1 MALGLSPF
9 GGDILNDECIFHE
22 ECMKKFFAASFFG
35 LALSMAAAH
44 AYALRGTVVD
54 EDGAPIFGANVFLF
68 SENKSVTTDE
78 KGAFLF
84 EEAETALRTRYG
96 VNGSWSLRNG
106 TLAVSSNAP
115 TPLQV
120 KVFDLLGN
128 EIFSETHR
136 ISGSHLVKLQK
147 FPSSGMYALSIR
159 LGNHREVFT
168 VSAAKDADG
177 EFSGEKAFV
186 SGSRALKR
194 EISVVDSLRV
204 SAESYETLTVALPN
218 PDTTLTLTLKKRE
231 ERFAFGWAKGNAPVP
246 TRGCGKT
253 WNRVVKSGNYDF
265 AWSKGTRKIR
275 IDIPENY
282 DNNKPYR
289 LVFGMHCMGGW
300 AGGVQ
305 NEGYYGLKPLDTE
318 KTTIFVAPEGN
329 GNQAPWAQD
338 DYTLFD
344 ELLSDLEENLCIDSS
359 RVFSTGFSYGS
370 MFTNGLSRN
379 HQDVLRG
386 VAVYETAD
394 VNIWLPEHSGKPIAW
409 MGVLG
414 LQDNLCTP
422 AMGRSARDTALKYA
436 SADGEDATKERAEEY
451 PGYGEHVCYNY
462 TSVDPR
468 FPVRWCTQ
476 NGGHI
481 WDHKDPGAGESWVPR
496 ATWDFITQ
504 F

>member
-1 MALGLSPF
+1 MTKIFWTMAYF
-9 GGDILNDECIFHE
+9 NE
-22 ECMKKFFAASFFG
+22 ECMKGFSFAWILG
-35 LALSMAAAH
+35 LALSVAEVC
-44 AYALRGTVVD
+44 AYTLRGTVVD
-54 EDGAPIFGANVFLF
+54 ESGVPVSGANVLLI
-68 SENKSVTTDE
+68 SENKSAITGDDG
-78 KGAFLF
+78 KFLF
-84 EEAETALRTRYG
+84 EEAETAIRAQSG
-96 VNGSWSLRNG
+96 AIGSWSLQNG
-106 TLAVSSNAP
+106 TLSISTIVP
-115 TPLQV
+115 TPFQL
-120 KVFDLLGN
+120 KIFDMMGN
-128 EIFSETHR
+128 EIFSDAGH
-136 ISGSHLVKLQK
+136 ISGARFVNLQK
-147 FPSSGMYALSIR
+147 FQAFGVYAVNLR
-159 LGNHREVFT
+159 VGNYRKVFA
-168 VSAAKDADG
+168 VSAAENASGK
-177 EFSGEKAFV
+177 FSGEKSFA
-186 SGSRALKR
+186 SGNRVLKR
-194 EISVVDSLRV
+194 ELAVFDSLRI

-218 PDTTLTLTLKKRE
+218 PDTNLTISLKKLE
-231 ERFAFGWAKGNAPVP
+231 ERYAFGWAKGNAPVP

-253 WNRVVKSGNYDF
+253 WNRVKSGSYDF
-265 AWSKGTRKIR
+265 AWSKGKRTIR
-275 IDIPENY
+275 IDIPDNY

-300 AGGVQ
+300 AGGVRE
-305 NEGYYGLKPLDTE
+305 EGYYGLKPLDTE

-379 HQDVLRG
+379 RQDVLRG

-436 SADGEDATKERAEEY
+436 SAEGEDATKERAEEY

-481 WDHKDPGAGESWVPR
+481 WNHKDPGASESWVPR
-496 ATWDFITQ
+496 ATWDFISQ